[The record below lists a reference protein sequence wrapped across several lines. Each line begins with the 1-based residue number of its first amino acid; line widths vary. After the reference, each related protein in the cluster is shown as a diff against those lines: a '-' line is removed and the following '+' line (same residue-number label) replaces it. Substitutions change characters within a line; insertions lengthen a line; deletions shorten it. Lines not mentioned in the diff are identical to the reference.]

1 MKNIEIVGA
10 LALALAACASQQ
22 NSAPKAVAEES
33 LTCEQLKAAIAQA
46 QTNSANADAAKGNSA
61 AGYIAAIL
69 IPGAAGNMIAGNQAS
84 ADTVAD
90 NAKARV
96 DKLEAI
102 SRQKNCRG

>member
-1 MKNIEIVGA
+1 MKNLGIVGA
-10 LALALAACASQQ
+10 LALALTACASQ
-22 NSAPKAVAEES
+22 SGPPKPVAEES
-33 LTCEQLKAAIAQA
+33 LSCEQLKAVIAQA
-46 QTNSANADAAKGNSA
+46 KTNAANADAAKGNSA